1 MRAPNGERG
10 MQAVVFA
17 LVATTFLTIYVTQP
31 VLPVLAAEFGVTPGI
46 ASLTVSAVVL
56 GIALAN
62 LPFGVLADRFPIGP
76 IVISGGA
83 VVALA
88 SVACALTRHIGVL
101 IAARF
106 LQGLFIP
113 SMSTCLAAYLSRTLP
128 PHRLNLVM
136 GWYVSATVAGG
147 MGGRLLGGFVFS
159 AAHWRLAFI
168 VAAAL
173 VTGAVAAA
181 LRWLPR
187 EAPRPHAD
195 HETAGFL
202 ALLAREELLRMFAVG
217 FFAFFVFSSM
227 FNYVPF
233 YLSGPPLRA
242 SVRVIT
248 LLYLAYLVGIAA
260 GPFSGTLTQR
270 LGTGLTLIAGCALFG
285 LSLALTLIPSLV
297 VIAASLA
304 GICGGFFTIHS
315 AAVGSL
321 NGRLTGSRGR
331 ANSLYVLLYYL
342 GGAAGISASGAAYA
356 RWGWHGTVG
365 LAAAALLVPLS
376 VGVAEAVQERRRRPP
391 EPGRESPTPIP
402 DAL

>member
-1 MRAPNGERG
+1 

-17 LVATTFLTIYVTQP
+17 LVAATFLTMYVTQP
-31 VLPVLAAEFGVTPGI
+31 VLPVLTTEFGVTPGV

-76 IVISGGA
+76 IVLCGGA
-83 VVALA
+83 VVAAA
-88 SVACALTRHIGVL
+88 SVICALTQHIGVL

-168 VAAAL
+168 AAAAL
-173 VTGAVAAA
+173 VSVAVVAA

-187 EAPRPHAD
+187 EPAHARAD
-195 HETAGFL
+195 PDPAGFL

-227 FNYVPF
+227 FNYIPF
-233 YLSGPPLRA
+233 YLSGAPLHA

-260 GPFSGTLTQR
+260 GPFSGTLTR
-270 LGTGLTLIAGCALFG
+270 RFGTGLTLIAGCALFG
-285 LSLALTLIPSLV
+285 LSLALTLIPSLP

-304 GICGGFFTIHS
+304 GICGGFFAIHS

-342 GGAAGISASGAAYA
+342 GGAAGITASGAAYA
-356 RWGWHGTVG
+356 RWGWHGTVA
-365 LAAAALLVPLS
+365 LAAGALLVPLS
-376 VGVAEAVQERRRRPP
+376 VGIAETLQHRGPRPP
-391 EPGRESPTPIP
+391 AAGP
-402 DAL
+402 DPAPALRNTL